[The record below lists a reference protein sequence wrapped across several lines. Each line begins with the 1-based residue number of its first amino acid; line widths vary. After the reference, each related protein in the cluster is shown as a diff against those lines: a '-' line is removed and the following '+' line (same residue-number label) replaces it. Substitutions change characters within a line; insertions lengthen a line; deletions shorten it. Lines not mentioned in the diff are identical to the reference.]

1 VIRGWRPYQQE
12 ARPVDE
18 QECLWCDRMWALLG
32 LLAGMGIAYMAIDLL
47 GGGLLTKSLT
57 KRVPRLAAVIDMP
70 AGETDA
76 G

>member
-1 VIRGWRPYQQE
+1 M
-12 ARPVDE
+12 DE

-47 GGGLLTKSLT
+47 GGGILTKSLT
-57 KRVPRLAAVIDMP
+57 KRVPQLAAVIDMP
-70 AGETDA
+70 PAGETDA